1 MKLRKTISKYHS
13 WYLCQINK
21 SSQIILLPIKILDKL
36 GSKNSNFP
44 KAFENNNMHFF
55 LEGERGGG
63 GNGNRVY
70 CGRFQSSH
78 CKL

>member
-1 MKLRKTISKYHS
+1 MP
-13 WYLCQINK
+13 NK

-63 GNGNRVY
+63 GEWK
-70 CGRFQSSH
+70 QSVLWAIP
-78 CKL
+78 K